1 MLSFVWHVVWT
12 FRKNNCMENQNKG
25 RVIVTSSRNIM
36 ALVVAR
42 SLGQRDIE
50 IIGADCIEMTFLKNS
65 KYVGKNEIYANYL
78 EDEEA
83 FLDDLEEIVR
93 KHKPPD
99 DRPYLL
105 FPVFSETSLIARN
118 AHRFNGLITV
128 ACPDYELISQIHPKN
143 IFAQTASNNDVK
155 IPKTFFPK
163 EKKDLEEVL
172 QKLSFPLLI
181 KPYDDSGGKGIKKI
195 TDRKELDEAFDEN
208 LEKYKEPPLLQ
219 EVVEGEDYCLTVLF
233 KEGEMKAIQAY
244 KNLHKFPAKSGSGV
258 MRVTID
264 EKPFTNEA
272 IKLFRPLKWSGT
284 AQIDFLWNGNKD
296 EVPRMIEVNPRF
308 WAGLFH
314 SVQSGIDYPWLNYL
328 LFSGRELPQI
338 NKPVEGATTK
348 LPGIWILSV
357 LQESLPG
364 DESLRGIKDAG
375 AAARDEFKESKDL
388 SKALH
393 LLFKGLGNTIQDAF
407 KTDKIVSDW
416 QEARNAEN
424 EILSN
429 EDPKAAKGI
438 IYSLNYLAKYKKF
451 PPETGL

>member
-1 MLSFVWHVVWT
+1 MLFGPFHE
-12 FRKNNCMENQNKG
+12 NNFMENQKKG

-42 SLGQRDIE
+42 SLGKRNIE
-50 IIGADCIEMTFLKNS
+50 VIGADCIGMTFLKNS
-65 KYVGKNEIYANYL
+65 KYVEKNEIYANYL

-105 FPVFSETSLIARN
+105 FPVFKETALIARN
-118 AHRFNGLITV
+118 AHRFNGLITL
-128 ACPDYELISQIHPKN
+128 ASPDYDSISQIYPKN
-143 IFAQTASNNDVK
+143 IFAQTAKNNNVQN
-155 IPKTFFPK
+155 PKTFFPK
-163 EKKDLEEVL
+163 EKKDVDQIL
-172 QKLSFPLLI
+172 QELSFPLLI

-195 TDRKELDEAFDEN
+195 HHREALDEAFDEN
-208 LEKYKEPPLLQ
+208 LERYNEPPMLQ
-219 EVVEGEDYCLTVLF
+219 EIAEGEDYCLTVLF
-233 KEGEMKAIQAY
+233 KEGEMKASQAY

-258 MRVTID
+258 MRVTFD
-264 EKPFTNEA
+264 EKPFTGEA
-272 IKLFRPLKWSGT
+272 IKLLRPLKWSGT
-284 AQIDFLWNGNKD
+284 AQIDFLWTGNKD

-328 LFSGRELPQI
+328 LFLGQELPQI
-338 NKPVEGATTK
+338 DKPVTGAKTK
-348 LPGIWILSV
+348 LPGVWFLSV

-364 DESLRGIKDAG
+364 DESLRGIADAG

-388 SKALH
+388 NKALRI
-393 LLFKGLGNTIQDAF
+393 LFKQLGNTIQDAF
-407 KTDKIVSDW
+407 KKDKIVADW

-424 EILSN
+424 EIFSN
-429 EDPKAAKGI
+429 EDPNAAKGI
-438 IYSLNYLAKYKKF
+438 IYSLFYQAK
-451 PPETGL
+451 